1 MCFPGSEGGEG
12 GGIGSRLFGSAEG
25 GAGPGGGGAAA
36 SDPVPTPTPA
46 TPPTPGGPTPGG
58 APDAGATP
66 PAPGAT
72 PNPAVRQ
79 FGLPNQATPPAPNP
93 QDHMHNFMMGL
104 LKQLIGPSAGG
115 MPGSGATPIGGSGA
129 FAQLFNGATGG
140 ARRQLGAQQPGG
152 APAPAAGAAAGG
164 EAPSP
169 QTAPGALPPVQKAN
183 PFQGLMQLLGG
194 FGGR

>member
-12 GGIGSRLFGSAEG
+12 GGIGARLFGSAEG

-58 APDAGATP
+58 APDAAATP

-72 PNPAVRQ
+72 ANPAVRQ
-79 FGLPNQATPPAPNP
+79 FGLPNQATPTPQNP
-93 QDHMHNFMMGL
+93 QEHMHHFMMGL
-104 LKQLIGPSAGG
+104 LKQLVGPSAGG
-115 MPGSGATPIGGSGA
+115 MPGSGATPIAGNGA
-129 FAQLFNGATGG
+129 FAQLFNGATGA
-140 ARRQLGAQQPGG
+140 ARRQPAGGQPG
-152 APAPAAGAAAGG
+152 AAPAAPAAA

-169 QTAPGALPPVQKAN
+169 QTAPGALPPVQQSN